1 MRTFVKVFHM
11 TGLTNDVE
19 YEIAKIQRKA
29 NAEVL
34 STSVSTTVGPTGRF
48 QETIVVV
55 FEKNEE

>member
-1 MRTFVKVFHM
+1 MRTFVKVFHT

-48 QETIVVV
+48 QETIVV